1 MRTDPTLLE
10 ILRNKATAA
19 TEEMGITLQRAGRT
33 LYVKETAD
41 YGTALAT
48 PAGKFFAFP
57 VGVGVAGFVDLDCGP
72 TIGAMPDL
80 ELGDVVITNHP
91 YASGGLATHTP
102 DIQLL
107 RPYFDG
113 GEIVA
118 FGWSF
123 IHSADIGGKVP
134 SSVSPTNTE
143 IFQEGLLIPPT
154 KLVKRGEL
162 NTEFLAIYRANCR
175 TPDLNV
181 GDLRAMLAALEVGA
195 RRVEETI
202 ARYGRET
209 FLVAQE
215 DLMAYA
221 EAKAREAFRH
231 LPDGTYDFW
240 DYLDDDVFSPV
251 PVRLRVR
258 MAVADGRIHLDFAG
272 TDPQTRAPF
281 NLATGGRSH
290 PWITLRLLAYAVTRV
305 PDCPVNSGVFRNVS
319 VEVRHGTVLDPEFP
333 APTGIRAA
341 SGVRCYDVLNGA
353 LASADPAFM
362 PGTPGGNI
370 VPLVLVEPAD
380 ATSKE
385 KVTVVQFMVGA
396 TGGRPGADGVD
407 GRDPSFTNMA
417 NNPIE
422 TIESETSAIVHRY
435 GIATDSGGPGEWRGG
450 CGQTVTFEVT
460 KDGCRLLARGLERL
474 HFSPWGACGGRPA
487 TPARVVLNSG
497 TAQERNLGKLDVVDL
512 ERGDSVTA
520 VMAGAGGWGDPLHR
534 PAAAVARDV
543 ARGFVSRQAA
553 ERDYA
558 VLLQED
564 GTPDEV
570 ATRHL
575 RGARPAAPRA
585 GFDFGPE
592 RDAWERV
599 FDDARMNRMVDKL
612 LSMPREQRLRARA
625 KLFAELDER
634 LAARGS
640 NTCPPFARVLENAE
654 RLGQR
659 LDRLIDGLD
668 EARGADPARA

>member
-80 ELGDVVITNHP
+80 EPGDVVITNHP

-107 RPYFDG
+107 RPYFDR

-154 KLVKRGEL
+154 RLVKRGEL

-195 RRVEETI
+195 RRVEEMI

-231 LPDGTYDFW
+231 LPDGSYDFW

-258 MAVADGRIHLDFAG
+258 MEVADGRIHLDFAG

-290 PWITLRLLAYAVTRV
+290 PWITLRLLRLRRDPRARLPGQQRRV
-305 PDCPVNSGVFRNVS
+305 PQRQRRGPARHRARSGVPCADR
-319 VEVRHGTVLDPEFP
+319 DPRGER
-333 APTGIRAA
+333 RALLRRPQRRA
-341 SGVRCYDVLNGA
+341 GERRSGVHARHAGRQYRAPGAGGAGRCDRAREGHGGA
-353 LASADPAFM
+353 
-362 PGTPGGNI
+362 
-370 VPLVLVEPAD
+370 VH
-380 ATSKE
+380 
-385 KVTVVQFMVGA
+385 
-396 TGGRPGADGVD
+396 GRRDRRAPGADGVD

-422 TIESETSAIVHRY
+422 TIEAETSAIVHHY
-435 GIATDSGGPGEWRGG
+435 GIAPDSGGPGEWRGG

-460 KDGCRLLARGLERL
+460 TDGCRLLARGLERL
-474 HFSPWGACGGRPA
+474 HFSPWGTRGGRPA
-487 TPARVVLNSG
+487 TPARVVLNPG
-497 TAQERNLGKLDVVDL
+497 TAR
-512 ERGDSVTA
+512 SAISASST
-520 VMAGAGGWGDPLHR
+520 
-534 PAAAVARDV
+534 
-543 ARGFVSRQAA
+543 S
-553 ERDYA
+553 
-558 VLLQED
+558 
-564 GTPDEV
+564 
-570 ATRHL
+570 
-575 RGARPAAPRA
+575 
-585 GFDFGPE
+585 
-592 RDAWERV
+592 
-599 FDDARMNRMVDKL
+599 
-612 LSMPREQRLRARA
+612 
-625 KLFAELDER
+625 
-634 LAARGS
+634 
-640 NTCPPFARVLENAE
+640 
-654 RLGQR
+654 
-659 LDRLIDGLD
+659 
-668 EARGADPARA
+668 

>member
-19 TEEMGITLQRAGRT
+19 SEEMGITLQRAGRT

-72 TIGAMPDL
+72 TIRAMPDL
-80 ELGDVVITNHP
+80 EPGDVVITNHP

-113 GEIVA
+113 DEIIA

-154 KLVKRGEL
+154 RLVKRGEL
-162 NTEFLAIYRANCR
+162 DTEFLGLYRANCR

-181 GDLRAMLAALEVGA
+181 GDLRAMLAALDVGA
-195 RRVEETI
+195 RRVEEMV

-231 LPDGTYDFW
+231 LPDGAYDFW

-251 PVRLRVR
+251 PIRLRVR
-258 MAVADGRIHLDFAG
+258 MEVADGRIHLDFAG

-281 NLATGGRSH
+281 NLVTEGRSH
-290 PWITLRLLAYAVTRV
+290 PWLTLRLLAYAVTRL

-319 VEVRHGTVLDPEFP
+319 VDIRRGAILDPEFP

-380 ATSKE
+380 AGAKE

-422 TIESETSAIVHRY
+422 TIESETSAIVHHY
-435 GIATDSGGPGEWRGG
+435 GIAPDSGGPGEWRGG

-474 HFSPWGACGGRPA
+474 HFPPWGACGGGPG
-487 TPARVVLNSG
+487 TPARVVLNPG
-497 TAQERNLGKLDVVDL
+497 TAHERDLGKLDVVNV
-512 ERGDSVTA
+512 ERGDVVTA
-520 VMAGAGGWGDPLHR
+520 VMAGAGGWGDPFRR
-534 PAAAVARDV
+534 PPELVARDI
-543 ARGFVSRQAA
+543 ARGFVTPTAG
-553 ERDYA
+553 ERDYGV
-558 VLLQED
+558 VLADD
-564 GTPDEV
+564 GSADDE
-570 ATRHL
+570 ATKRL
-575 RGARPAAPRA
+575 RASRPAGTRD

-592 RDAWERV
+592 RNAWERV
-599 FDDARMNRMVDKL
+599 FDDARMSRMAEKL
-612 LSMPREQRLRARA
+612 LAMPREQRLRARER
-625 KLFAELDER
+625 LFADLDEH

-640 NTCPPFARVLENAE
+640 NVAPPFAELLVDAE

-659 LDRLIDGLD
+659 LDRLIDALGKAPV
-668 EARGADPARA
+668 EA